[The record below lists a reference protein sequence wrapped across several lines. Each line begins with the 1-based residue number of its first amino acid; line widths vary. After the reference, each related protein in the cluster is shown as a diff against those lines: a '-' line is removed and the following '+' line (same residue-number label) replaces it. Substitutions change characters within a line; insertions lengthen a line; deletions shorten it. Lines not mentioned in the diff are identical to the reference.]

1 MSHKM
6 IHQITLPTPFPVGDV
21 HVYLIKDEKNVLID
35 CGCKTERAYELLL
48 NRLNQLGISIDEIDE
63 LWLTH
68 AHPDHSGLA
77 ARLQK
82 KHGIAVGIHQTE
94 LRYMHKNQFV
104 DRFGEWF
111 KKHQVPDYL
120 VLAMDGG
127 RVWYQSYYD
136 DLVPDFLIKDKQKL
150 ETGSLTFTAKHLP
163 GHAPGHLAFFAENI
177 IISGDVLLDHISSNA
192 ILTFEHDTPKRV
204 RALCQQR
211 DSLNFLKEQKGRVYP
226 GHGAIFDNPQPIA
239 QKHLDAQEV
248 RYQQVIKALK
258 EGEASMFTITK
269 RVFPQADQPG
279 ITFLCISEVV
289 GYLDL
294 SIDRGDALF
303 DESSNTFRYIGT

>member
-1 MSHKM
+1 MLRNH

-21 HVYLIKDEKNVLID
+21 HVYLISDETNVLID
-35 CGCKTERAYELLL
+35 CGCKTEDSYE
-48 NRLNQLGISIDEIDE
+48 RLQTGLKRLGFSLDDIDQ

-82 KHGIAVGIHQTE
+82 KHNIKVGIHQTE

-111 KKHQVPDYL
+111 RKHQVPEYL
-120 VLAMDGG
+120 IQAMDGG

-136 DLVPDFLIKDKQKL
+136 DLKPDFLINNGQTL
-150 ETGSLTFTAKHLP
+150 NTGTYSFTAIHLP
-163 GHAPGHLAFFAENI
+163 GHAPGHLAFFGEQTI
-177 IISGDVLLDHISSNA
+177 LSGDVLLDRISSNA
-192 ILTFEHDTPKRV
+192 ILTFEHDTTRRV

-211 DSLNFLKEQKGRVYP
+211 ESLEYLQNQTGRVYP
-226 GHGAIFDNPQPIA
+226 GHGTIFDNPADIA
-239 QKHLDAQEV
+239 TLHLNAQEN
-248 RYQQVIKALK
+248 RYQQVIRALEK
-258 EGEASMFTITK
+258 GSASLFEITK
-269 RVFPQADQPG
+269 RVFPQAEQPG
-279 ITFLCISEVV
+279 MTFLCLSEVI

-294 SIDRGDALF
+294 SIDRRHATF
-303 DESSNTFRYIGT
+303 DNEQNIFSLIK